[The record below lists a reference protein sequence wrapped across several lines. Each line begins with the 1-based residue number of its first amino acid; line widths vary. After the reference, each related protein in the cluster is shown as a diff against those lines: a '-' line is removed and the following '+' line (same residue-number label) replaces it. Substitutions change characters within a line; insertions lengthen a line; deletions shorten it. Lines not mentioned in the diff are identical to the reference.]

1 MGKPISY
8 KKRSRKALGL
18 ANRMIWRYARLH
30 ISKKLFG
37 KKYYDSRL
45 PKVEHKNAKDLS
57 DNIIELK
64 GLFIKFGQLL
74 SIMSNVMPKAYG
86 DLLESL
92 QDHAPQSPID
102 NTKEIILADLGK
114 PVEELFSDFSET
126 PIASASIGQVYAA
139 TLKTGEK
146 VAVKVQHKNIEELA
160 KADLKIIEKMMGR
173 IGYFVKINGLDFVYE
188 QIAKMIIDELD
199 FEKEKASM
207 QLIGAN
213 LSDNQ
218 TIRVPDVHEQL
229 CSSRILTTSFEE
241 GIKITQVNQLKEWGI
256 STEHIAEELILAF
269 CQMVLSDGVYHADPH
284 PGNILVNKDGK
295 IILLDFGA
303 TAILSEKMRKE
314 IPRLLQAALSQ
325 NYDGVL
331 NSLQKMGFIG
341 DQTDSRKVA
350 KKIVDAFSK
359 FLSSEVDVEKF
370 KINDVRIEDIKGSS
384 IEGLL
389 KELSIKELTKT
400 VQVPKDWVLLN
411 RTLVLVGG
419 ISNEIAPDL
428 DPVEVVKPYIRKQM
442 MSFENIK
449 DMLMDGIKN
458 QLRSIL
464 ALPTQ
469 LNTFLSKANNGELE
483 LEVKNDS
490 QKIYALGQQFL
501 YLLLSLA
508 FIHFYQ
514 NDHEKGWLVGLSI
527 TGLLLLRSLWK
538 NRR

>member
-1 MGKPISY
+1 MSRPVSY
-8 KKRSRKALGL
+8 RKRSRKALGL

-30 ISKKLFG
+30 ISKKIFG
-37 KKYYDSRL
+37 KRYHDRRL
-45 PKVEHKNAKDLS
+45 PRVEYKNAKDLS
-57 DNIIELK
+57 DNIVELK

-92 QDHAPQSPID
+92 QDHAPESPVD
-102 NTKEIILADLGK
+102 STKQIIMSDLGK
-114 PVEELFSDFSET
+114 SVDELFSDFPET

-139 TLKTGEK
+139 TLKTGQK

-160 KADLKIIEKMMGR
+160 KADLKIIERMMNR

-199 FEKEKASM
+199 FEKERASM
-207 QLIGAN
+207 KIIGSN
-213 LSDNQ
+213 LTDNQ
-218 TIRVPDVHEQL
+218 TIRVPDVYEEM
-229 CSSRILTTSFEE
+229 CSKRILTTSFEE
-241 GIKITQVNQLKEWGI
+241 GVKITQVDQIKEWGV
-256 STEHIAEELILAF
+256 STEHLAKELILAF

-284 PGNILVNKDGK
+284 PGNILVNEKGK

-303 TAILSEKMRKE
+303 TAILTEKTRKE

-350 KKIVDAFSK
+350 KKIVDAFGK

-419 ISNEIAPDL
+419 ISNEIAPNL
-428 DPVEVVKPYIRKQM
+428 DPVEVVKPYVRKQII
-442 MSFENIK
+442 SFENIK
-449 DMLMDGIKN
+449 EILTDGIKN
-458 QLRSIL
+458 QIRSII

-483 LEVKNDS
+483 FEVNNDS
-490 QKIYALGQQFL
+490 KKIYALGQQFL
-501 YLLLSLA
+501 YLTLSLV

-514 NDHEKGWLVGLSI
+514 KNEEIIYL
-527 TGLLLLRSLWK
+527 TGLVFAAIMFFRSIWK
-538 NRR
+538 NRK

>member
-1 MGKPISY
+1 MSRPVSY
-8 KKRSRKALGL
+8 RKRSRKALGL

-30 ISKKLFG
+30 ISKKIFG
-37 KKYYDSRL
+37 KRYHDRRL
-45 PKVEHKNAKDLS
+45 PRVEYKNAKDLS
-57 DNIIELK
+57 DNIVELK

-92 QDHAPQSPID
+92 QDHAPESPVD
-102 NTKEIILADLGK
+102 STKQIIMSDLGK
-114 PVEELFSDFSET
+114 SVDELFSDFPET

-139 TLKTGEK
+139 TLKTGQK

-160 KADLKIIEKMMGR
+160 KADLKIIERMMNR

-199 FEKEKASM
+199 FEKERASM
-207 QLIGAN
+207 KIIGSN
-213 LSDNQ
+213 LTDNQ
-218 TIRVPDVHEQL
+218 TIRVPDVYEEM
-229 CSSRILTTSFEE
+229 CSKRILTTSFEE
-241 GIKITQVNQLKEWGI
+241 GVKITQVDQIKEWGV
-256 STEHIAEELILAF
+256 STEHLAKELILAF

-284 PGNILVNKDGK
+284 PGNILVNEKGK

-303 TAILSEKMRKE
+303 TAILTEKTRKE

-350 KKIVDAFSK
+350 KKIVDAFGK

-419 ISNEIAPDL
+419 ISNEIAPNL
-428 DPVEVVKPYIRKQM
+428 DPVEVVKPYVRKQII
-442 MSFENIK
+442 SFENIK
-449 DMLMDGIKN
+449 EILTDGIKN
-458 QLRSIL
+458 QIRSII

-483 LEVKNDS
+483 FEVNNDS
-490 QKIYALGQQFL
+490 KKIYALGQQFL
-501 YLLLSLA
+501 YLTLSLA

-514 NDHEKGWLVGLSI
+514 KNEEIIYL
-527 TGLLLLRSLWK
+527 TGLVFAAIMFFRSIWK
-538 NRR
+538 NRK

>member
-1 MGKPISY
+1 MGKPVSY
-8 KKRSRKALGL
+8 RKRSRKALGL

-37 KKYYDSRL
+37 KKYYDRRL
-45 PKVEHKNAKDLS
+45 PKVEYKNAKDLS

-102 NTKEIILADLGK
+102 NTKEIILSDLGK
-114 PVEELFSDFSET
+114 SVDQLFNDFPET

-139 TLKTGEK
+139 TLKTGQK

-218 TIRVPDVHEQL
+218 TIRVPDVHEEL
-229 CSSRILTTSFEE
+229 CSSRILTTSFED
-241 GIKITQVNQLKEWGI
+241 GVKITQVDQLKEWGI
-256 STEHIAEELILAF
+256 STDHIAEELILAF

-284 PGNILVNKDGK
+284 PGNILVNKEGK

-428 DPVEVVKPYIRKQM
+428 DPVEVVKPYVRKQM

-508 FIHFYQ
+508 FVHFYQ
-514 NDHEKGWLVGLSI
+514 NDQEKGWLIGLSI
-527 TGLLLLRSLWK
+527 TGFLLLRSIWK

>member
-37 KKYYDSRL
+37 KKYYDRRL

-218 TIRVPDVHEQL
+218 TIRVPEVHEQL

-241 GIKITQVNQLKEWGI
+241 GVKITQVNQLKEWGI
-256 STEHIAEELILAF
+256 STDHIAEELILAF

-284 PGNILVNKDGK
+284 PGNILVNKEGK

>member
-1 MGKPISY
+1 MSRPVSY
-8 KKRSRKALGL
+8 RKRSRKALGL

-30 ISKKLFG
+30 ISKKIFG
-37 KKYYDSRL
+37 KRYHDRRL
-45 PKVEHKNAKDLS
+45 PRVEYKNAKDLS
-57 DNIIELK
+57 DNIVELK

-92 QDHAPQSPID
+92 QDHAPQSPVES
-102 NTKEIILADLGK
+102 TKQIIMSDLGK
-114 PVEELFSDFSET
+114 SVDELFTDFPET

-139 TLKTGEK
+139 TLKTGQK

-160 KADLKIIEKMMGR
+160 KADLKIIERMMNR

-199 FEKEKASM
+199 FEKERASM
-207 QLIGAN
+207 QIIGSN
-213 LSDNQ
+213 LTDNQ
-218 TIRVPDVHEQL
+218 TIRVPDVYEEL
-229 CSSRILTTSFEE
+229 CSKRILTTSFEE
-241 GIKITQVNQLKEWGI
+241 GVKITQIDQIKEWGV
-256 STEHIAEELILAF
+256 STEHLAKELILAF

-284 PGNILVNKDGK
+284 PGNILVNEKGK

-303 TAILSEKMRKE
+303 TAVLTEKTRKE

-350 KKIVDAFSK
+350 KKIVDAFGK

-419 ISNEIAPDL
+419 ISNEIAPNL
-428 DPVEVVKPYIRKQM
+428 DPVEVVKPYVRKQII
-442 MSFENIK
+442 SFENIK
-449 DMLMDGIKN
+449 EILTDGIKN
-458 QLRSIL
+458 QIRSII

-483 LEVKNDS
+483 FEVNNDS
-490 QKIYALGQQFL
+490 KKIYALGQQFL
-501 YLLLSLA
+501 YLTLALA

-514 NDHEKGWLVGLSI
+514 KNEEVIYL
-527 TGLLLLRSLWK
+527 TGLVFAAIMFFRSIWK
-538 NRR
+538 NRK